1 VVAQKTEMEALETAK
16 KAAEERAT
24 QAESL
29 AAVAQKS
36 ASDAEMAQKSL
47 SEELASKERCLAET
61 AENYVVSPLAQD
73 VDSSAGSDEGGAIAG
88 IGADGGAC
96 DAAQSCGGCGGVAG
110 AFPRGGV
117 GVGAEY
123 SRHEG
128 AAGGRCGNWREN
140 GR

>member
-1 VVAQKTEMEALETAK
+1 MVAQKTEMEALETAK

-61 AENYVVSPLAQD
+61 AENYVL
-73 VDSSAGSDEGGAIAG
+73 
-88 IGADGGAC
+88 
-96 DAAQSCGGCGGVAG
+96 
-110 AFPRGGV
+110 
-117 GVGAEY
+117 
-123 SRHEG
+123 
-128 AAGGRCGNWREN
+128 
-140 GR
+140 